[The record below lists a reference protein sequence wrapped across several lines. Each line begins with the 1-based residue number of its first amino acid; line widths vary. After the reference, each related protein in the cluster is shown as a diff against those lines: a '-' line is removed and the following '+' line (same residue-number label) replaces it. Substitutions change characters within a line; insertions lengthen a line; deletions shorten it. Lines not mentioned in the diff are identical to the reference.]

1 MAQLPRFNVSDFTRG
16 LALPFRG
23 LAYLF
28 AHRGLKRYAVLPLIL
43 NVILY
48 GAALAVFF
56 YFLWNWQ
63 IGTVQWEFWGPVGG
77 YLAAVVNWMGWM
89 VKLVV
94 AMVALAASF
103 FTFTGVGMALASPL
117 NDILSEKVEISYCGA
132 DDRINMPFRFT
143 FRAGLLSFFDSLRN
157 LVRQLLFTL
166 LSLPFLIVPLVGF
179 VPLLLVG
186 AYFSGFGY
194 LDSAMAR
201 NFLRPRHKK
210 LISGKNFWEIM
221 GFGLAM
227 QALFAVPLL
236 GMLLMPVG
244 VTAGT
249 LVYCDADWNRLL
261 ADAGLPRP
269 EGFVP
274 PGKESGT
281 PEESEAATPG
291 K

>member
-1 MAQLPRFNVSDFTRG
+1 MTQLPCFNVSDFTRG

-23 LAYLF
+23 LAHLF
-28 AHRGLKRYAVLPLIL
+28 AHRGLKRYAVLPLVL
-43 NVILY
+43 NVALY
-48 GAALAVFF
+48 AVALAVFF
-56 YFLWNWQ
+56 YFLWNWR
-63 IGTVQWEFWGPVGG
+63 IGLVQWDFWGPVGG
-77 YLAAVVNWMGWM
+77 YLAAAVNWMGWM
-89 VKLVV
+89 VKLMV

-117 NDILSEKVEISYCGA
+117 NDILSEKVEISCCGA
-132 DDRINMPFRFT
+132 DDRIDMPFRFT
-143 FRAGLLSFFDSLRN
+143 FRAALLSFRDSLGN
-157 LVRQLLFTL
+157 LVRQLFWTILA
-166 LSLPFLIVPLVGF
+166 LPFLIIPLVGF

-194 LDSAMAR
+194 LDCAMAR

-210 LISGKNFWEIM
+210 LLSTGNFWEIL

-227 QALFAVPLL
+227 QVLFAVPLL

-244 VTAGT
+244 VVAGT
-249 LVYCDADWNRLL
+249 LVYCRADWDKLL

-274 PGKESGT
+274 PWQ
-281 PEESEAATPG
+281 AAEGMRTEP
-291 K
+291 KTTNRA